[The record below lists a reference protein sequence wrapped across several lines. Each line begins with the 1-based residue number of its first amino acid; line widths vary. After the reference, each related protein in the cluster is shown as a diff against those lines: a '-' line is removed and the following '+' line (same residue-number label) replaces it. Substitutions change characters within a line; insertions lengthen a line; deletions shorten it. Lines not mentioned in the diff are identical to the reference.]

1 MVLVLLVSLTV
12 ELKQNSLK
20 YHLMQTCFNDLRPGT
35 LHLKPHRCPALAR
48 PKSSRQH
55 GGASKYLEARDLK
68 RRLRRPSDCCQNKNG
83 IHPKMYHFIICFAR
97 FIQRPLGAKHCP
109 TNSGPISRN
118 RHSLFFLKPPK
129 KIKKKPAIPRHQ
141 FPVDFGFMNPVPKVD
156 LRISPTASCAK
167 WGRSNGPRHSLIRPL
182 MLGGLEKPG
191 GSAVWWPKFWYP
203 W

>member
-129 KIKKKPAIPRHQ
+129 KDKKKACDTTTSIPSGFRIHESSAKSRPEDITNSKLRKMG
-141 FPVDFGFMNPVPKVD
+141 PVKRTQALFD
-156 LRISPTASCAK
+156 SPTDA
-167 WGRSNGPRHSLIRPL
+167 
-182 MLGGLEKPG
+182 
-191 GSAVWWPKFWYP
+191 WWP
-203 W
+203 